1 MSSAIDTRAMM
12 ANAKFYEAYSRFIPE
27 KNRYETWEES
37 VHRVMQ
43 MHREKYKGVMNKELE
58 RIFADIE
65 EAYNQKLFLG
75 AQRALQFGGEQ
86 LMKHQI
92 RLYNCVSSYAD
103 RAEFFGEFMYM
114 LLCGAGAGFS
124 VQYHHIVKLSRI
136 ENTFKEGSITCY
148 IQDSIEGWADA
159 IDVLMSS
166 YFEDGGK
173 HPRFSN
179 HVVNFD
185 YSQIRPK
192 GSFISGGFKAP
203 GAEPLKNC
211 IELIRSLLNKL
222 NGKKLDDIDVYDIC
236 MYIADAVIAGGVRRS
251 ATICLFSKNSEKMM
265 NAKTGN
271 WFFENP
277 QRGRSNNSAVL
288 VRSETTFEEFENIM
302 KSVKDFGEPGFIFTD
317 STEFTYNP
325 CVEIGKY
332 PINDEGHTGW
342 QGCVSYDTKLITK
355 QGIKVIGEAVDNK
368 EEIEIWNGQKWSKVK
383 PIQTGENRKLF
394 RVNLSDGSYLDCT
407 SNHKWL
413 VKTRFEKEFKEVE
426 TKDLDLTKYALQVPR
441 TNIKYCED
449 DSIYENKAYDYGFIL
464 GDGTCYTRLSGK
476 LRNPQAQVHKC
487 NFDLNFP
494 FISGVIGE
502 VYDHPSKNE
511 EYYTVTFKVDNQL
524 AYDLKY
530 NKGLPQEL
538 FSWDRA
544 SIKDFFA
551 GWIDT
556 DGSIT
561 SNNKVRVYGEESKIR
576 DGQLLLSKH
585 GINSSVN
592 LMQKKGIETNKGIR
606 NRDVW
611 YLQISDTQDL
621 YCTKA
626 NLFATTIKAKGK
638 FQIIRSI
645 EELDGLHNSY
655 CFEESELHQ
664 GVFANVLTKQCNLT
678 EINGAKSNTKEDFYF
693 QCYVA
698 SAMGTLQAGY
708 TDFKFLSPNAK
719 EIFEKEALIGVGI
732 TGWMN
737 NPDVLFDEEVMRT
750 GARIVKDTNKRVAK
764 LIGINP
770 AARTTCVKPS
780 GNASVL
786 LGTASGIH
794 GEHSKNYIRHVQF
807 NKDTQI
813 AKLFVDKNPQMVEE
827 SVWSKNKTDIAVAF
841 PITTP
846 KGSIYKKDL
855 LGIKQL
861 EYVKRVQECWV
872 EEGTNIEL
880 CRDSRIRHNVSNTIT
895 VDDWEE
901 VTKYVYEN
909 RFSFCGISFLAA
921 SGDKAYPQAPN
932 TEVLEM
938 QDIIN
943 KYGEVALYTSALIEH
958 GLSAF
963 NQDLWSATSTAL
975 GYGQDISEINHANAN
990 KREWVRRFNKF
1001 AKHFKN
1007 AEQCTE
1013 CLKDVYNLHK
1023 VWRIKNSFEPIDWTK
1038 INKQVYTDID
1048 TTGAVACSGGRCEI

>member
-43 MHREKYKGVMNKELE
+43 MHREKYKGVMNEELE

-103 RAEFFGEFMYM
+103 RTEFFGEFMYM

-124 VQYHHIVKLSRI
+124 VQYHHIAKLPKI
-136 ENTFKEGSITCY
+136 ENTFKEGSIEF
-148 IQDSIEGWADA
+148 IVHDSIEGWASA
-159 IDVLMSS
+159 IDALMSS

-173 HPRFSN
+173 TPEFSN
-179 HVVNFD
+179 YVINFN

-211 IELIRSLLNKL
+211 IELIRSLLNRL
-222 NGKKLDDIDVYDIC
+222 NGKQLDDIDVYDIC

-251 ATICLFSKNSEKMM
+251 ATICLFSKDSEKMM

-317 STEFTYNP
+317 STEFTFNP

-332 PINDEGHTGW
+332 PVTDNGKSGW
-342 QGCVSYDTKLITK
+342 QG
-355 QGIKVIGEAVDNK
+355 
-368 EEIEIWNGQKWSKVK
+368 
-383 PIQTGENRKLF
+383 
-394 RVNLSDGSYLDCT
+394 
-407 SNHKWL
+407 
-413 VKTRFEKEFKEVE
+413 
-426 TKDLDLTKYALQVPR
+426 
-441 TNIKYCED
+441 
-449 DSIYENKAYDYGFIL
+449 
-464 GDGTCYTRLSGK
+464 
-476 LRNPQAQVHKC
+476 
-487 NFDLNFP
+487 
-494 FISGVIGE
+494 
-502 VYDHPSKNE
+502 
-511 EYYTVTFKVDNQL
+511 
-524 AYDLKY
+524 
-530 NKGLPQEL
+530 
-538 FSWDRA
+538 
-544 SIKDFFA
+544 
-551 GWIDT
+551 
-556 DGSIT
+556 
-561 SNNKVRVYGEESKIR
+561 
-576 DGQLLLSKH
+576 
-585 GINSSVN
+585 
-592 LMQKKGIETNKGIR
+592 
-606 NRDVW
+606 
-611 YLQISDTQDL
+611 
-621 YCTKA
+621 
-626 NLFATTIKAKGK
+626 
-638 FQIIRSI
+638 
-645 EELDGLHNSY
+645 
-655 CFEESELHQ
+655 
-664 GVFANVLTKQCNLT
+664 CNLT
-678 EINGAKSNTKEDFYF
+678 EINGAKSNTKEEFYY

-708 TDFKFLSPNAK
+708 TDFKFLSPNTK

-813 AKLFVDKNPQMVEE
+813 AKLFMDKNPQMVEE

-841 PITTP
+841 PIATP

-855 LGIKQL
+855 LGVKQL
-861 EYVKRVQECWV
+861 EYVKKVQECWV

-958 GLSAF
+958 ALSAF

-975 GYGQDISEINHANAN
+975 GYGEDISEVNHANSN
-990 KREWVRRFNKF
+990 KREWVRRFDKF
-1001 AKHFKN
+1001 AKHFESK
-1007 AEQCTE
+1007 EQCTE

-1023 VWRIKNSFEPIDWTK
+1023 VWRIKNNFEPIDWTK
-1038 INKQVYTDID
+1038 INRQVYTDID
-1048 TTGAVACSGGRCEI
+1048 TTGAIACSGGKCEL

>member
-27 KNRYETWEES
+27 KDRYETWEES

-43 MHREKYKGVMNKELE
+43 MHREKYKGVMNEELE

-124 VQYHHIVKLSRI
+124 VQGHHIVKLARI
-136 ENTFKEGSITCY
+136 ENTFKEGSVTCY

-203 GAEPLKNC
+203 GSEPLKNC
-211 IELIRSLLNKL
+211 IELIRSLLNRL
-222 NGKKLDDIDVYDIC
+222 NGNSLRPIDVYDIC

-251 ATICLFSKNSEKMM
+251 ATICLFSKDDKEMM

-271 WFFENP
+271 WFIDNP

-332 PINDEGHTGW
+332 PITDDGLTGW
-342 QGCVSYDTKLITK
+342 QG
-355 QGIKVIGEAVDNK
+355 
-368 EEIEIWNGQKWSKVK
+368 
-383 PIQTGENRKLF
+383 
-394 RVNLSDGSYLDCT
+394 
-407 SNHKWL
+407 
-413 VKTRFEKEFKEVE
+413 
-426 TKDLDLTKYALQVPR
+426 
-441 TNIKYCED
+441 
-449 DSIYENKAYDYGFIL
+449 
-464 GDGTCYTRLSGK
+464 
-476 LRNPQAQVHKC
+476 
-487 NFDLNFP
+487 
-494 FISGVIGE
+494 
-502 VYDHPSKNE
+502 
-511 EYYTVTFKVDNQL
+511 
-524 AYDLKY
+524 
-530 NKGLPQEL
+530 
-538 FSWDRA
+538 
-544 SIKDFFA
+544 
-551 GWIDT
+551 
-556 DGSIT
+556 
-561 SNNKVRVYGEESKIR
+561 
-576 DGQLLLSKH
+576 
-585 GINSSVN
+585 
-592 LMQKKGIETNKGIR
+592 
-606 NRDVW
+606 
-611 YLQISDTQDL
+611 
-621 YCTKA
+621 
-626 NLFATTIKAKGK
+626 
-638 FQIIRSI
+638 
-645 EELDGLHNSY
+645 
-655 CFEESELHQ
+655 
-664 GVFANVLTKQCNLT
+664 CNLT

-794 GEHSKNYIRHVQF
+794 GEHSRNYIRHVQF

-827 SVWSKNKTDIAVAF
+827 SVWSANKTDIAVAF

-855 LGIKQL
+855 LGVKQL

-958 GLSAF
+958 ALSAF

-1001 AKHFKN
+1001 AKHFQS

-1023 VWRIKNSFEPIDWTK
+1023 VWRIKNNFEPIDWTN

-1048 TTGAVACSGGRCEI
+1048 TTGAVACHGGKCEL

>member
-1 MSSAIDTRAMM
+1 MSANLDTRNMM

-43 MHREKYKGVMNKELE
+43 MHREKYKGVMNEELE

-92 RLYNCVSSYAD
+92 RLYNCVSRYAD
-103 RAEFFGEFMYM
+103 ETNFFGEFMYM

-124 VQYHHIVKLSRI
+124 VQYHHIAKLPKI
-136 ENTFKEGSITCY
+136 ENTFKNGSVDFI
-148 IQDSIEGWADA
+148 IPDSIEGWSEA

-166 YFEDGGK
+166 YFEDGRK
-173 HPRFSN
+173 HSQYSN
-179 HVVNFD
+179 YVVNFD

-211 IELIRSLLNKL
+211 IELIRSLLNKF
-222 NGKKLDDIDVYDIC
+222 NNSRLDDIDVYDIC

-251 ATICLFSKNSEKMM
+251 ATICLFSKTSEKMI
-265 NAKTGN
+265 NAKTAN
-271 WFFENP
+271 WNDENP
-277 QRGRSNNSAVL
+277 QRGRSNNSVVL
-288 VRSETTFEEFENIM
+288 VRGETTFEEFENIM

-332 PINDEGHTGW
+332 PITDSGESGW
-342 QGCVSYDTKLITK
+342 QG
-355 QGIKVIGEAVDNK
+355 
-368 EEIEIWNGQKWSKVK
+368 
-383 PIQTGENRKLF
+383 
-394 RVNLSDGSYLDCT
+394 
-407 SNHKWL
+407 
-413 VKTRFEKEFKEVE
+413 
-426 TKDLDLTKYALQVPR
+426 
-441 TNIKYCED
+441 
-449 DSIYENKAYDYGFIL
+449 
-464 GDGTCYTRLSGK
+464 
-476 LRNPQAQVHKC
+476 
-487 NFDLNFP
+487 
-494 FISGVIGE
+494 
-502 VYDHPSKNE
+502 
-511 EYYTVTFKVDNQL
+511 
-524 AYDLKY
+524 
-530 NKGLPQEL
+530 
-538 FSWDRA
+538 
-544 SIKDFFA
+544 
-551 GWIDT
+551 
-556 DGSIT
+556 
-561 SNNKVRVYGEESKIR
+561 
-576 DGQLLLSKH
+576 
-585 GINSSVN
+585 
-592 LMQKKGIETNKGIR
+592 
-606 NRDVW
+606 
-611 YLQISDTQDL
+611 
-621 YCTKA
+621 
-626 NLFATTIKAKGK
+626 
-638 FQIIRSI
+638 
-645 EELDGLHNSY
+645 
-655 CFEESELHQ
+655 
-664 GVFANVLTKQCNLT
+664 CNLT

-708 TDFKFLSPNAK
+708 TDFKFLGKETK
-719 EIFEKEALIGVGI
+719 EIFEKEALIGVSI

-794 GEHSKNYIRHVQF
+794 GEHSRNYIRHVQF

-813 AKLFVDKNPQMVEE
+813 AKLFMSKNPQMVEE

-855 LGIKQL
+855 LGVKQL

-943 KYGEVALYTSALIEH
+943 KYSEVALYTSALIEH
-958 GLSAF
+958 ALSAF

-1023 VWRIKNSFEPIDWTK
+1023 VWRIKNSFESIDWTK

-1048 TTGAVACSGGRCEI
+1048 TTGAVACSGGKCEL

>member
-27 KNRYETWEES
+27 KDRYETWEES

-43 MHREKYKGVMNKELE
+43 MHREKYKGVMNEELE

-75 AQRALQFGGEQ
+75 AQRALQFGGKQ

-92 RLYNCVSSYAD
+92 RMYNCVSSYAD
-103 RAEFFGEFMYM
+103 RAKFFGELMYM
-114 LLCGAGAGFS
+114 LICGAGAGFS
-124 VQYHHIVKLSRI
+124 VQYHHIAKLPKI
-136 ENTFKEGSITCY
+136 ENTFKNGSVDFI
-148 IQDSIEGWADA
+148 IPDSIEGWSEA

-173 HPRFSN
+173 HPEFSN
-179 HVVNFD
+179 YVVNFD

-203 GAEPLKNC
+203 GSEPLKNC
-211 IELIRSLLNKL
+211 IELIRSLLNRL
-222 NGKKLDDIDVYDIC
+222 NNSRLDDIDVYDIC

-251 ATICLFSKNSEKMM
+251 ATICLFSKTSEKMM

-271 WFFENP
+271 WFIDNP
-277 QRGRSNNSAVL
+277 QRGRSNNSVIL

-332 PINDEGHTGW
+332 PVTDDGKTGW
-342 QGCVSYDTKLITK
+342 QGC
-355 QGIKVIGEAVDNK
+355 
-368 EEIEIWNGQKWSKVK
+368 
-383 PIQTGENRKLF
+383 
-394 RVNLSDGSYLDCT
+394 
-407 SNHKWL
+407 
-413 VKTRFEKEFKEVE
+413 
-426 TKDLDLTKYALQVPR
+426 
-441 TNIKYCED
+441 
-449 DSIYENKAYDYGFIL
+449 
-464 GDGTCYTRLSGK
+464 
-476 LRNPQAQVHKC
+476 
-487 NFDLNFP
+487 
-494 FISGVIGE
+494 
-502 VYDHPSKNE
+502 
-511 EYYTVTFKVDNQL
+511 
-524 AYDLKY
+524 
-530 NKGLPQEL
+530 
-538 FSWDRA
+538 
-544 SIKDFFA
+544 
-551 GWIDT
+551 
-556 DGSIT
+556 
-561 SNNKVRVYGEESKIR
+561 
-576 DGQLLLSKH
+576 
-585 GINSSVN
+585 
-592 LMQKKGIETNKGIR
+592 
-606 NRDVW
+606 
-611 YLQISDTQDL
+611 
-621 YCTKA
+621 
-626 NLFATTIKAKGK
+626 
-638 FQIIRSI
+638 
-645 EELDGLHNSY
+645 
-655 CFEESELHQ
+655 
-664 GVFANVLTKQCNLT
+664 NLT
-678 EINGAKSNTKEDFYF
+678 EENGAKANSPEEFYY

-708 TDFKFLSPNAK
+708 TDFKFLGEETK

-794 GEHSKNYIRHVQF
+794 GEHSRNYIRHVQF

-827 SVWSKNKTDIAVAF
+827 SVWSANKTDIAVAF

-855 LGIKQL
+855 LGVKQL

-958 GLSAF
+958 ALSAF

-1001 AKHFKN
+1001 AKHFQS

-1023 VWRIKNSFEPIDWTK
+1023 VWRIKNSFEPIDWTN

-1048 TTGAVACSGGRCEI
+1048 TTGAVACSGGKCEL

>member
-43 MHREKYKGVMNKELE
+43 MHREKYKGVMNEELE
-58 RIFADIE
+58 GMFADIE

-103 RAEFFGEFMYM
+103 RTEFFGEFMYM

-124 VQYHHIVKLSRI
+124 VQYHHIAKLPKI
-136 ENTFKEGSITCY
+136 ENTFKEGSVTCY

-203 GAEPLKNC
+203 GSEPLKNC
-211 IELIRSLLNKL
+211 IELIRSLLNRL
-222 NGKKLDDIDVYDIC
+222 NGNSLRPIDVYDIC

-251 ATICLFSKNSEKMM
+251 ATICLFSKDDKEMM

-271 WFFENP
+271 WFIDNP

-332 PINDEGHTGW
+332 PITDDGLTGW
-342 QGCVSYDTKLITK
+342 QG
-355 QGIKVIGEAVDNK
+355 
-368 EEIEIWNGQKWSKVK
+368 
-383 PIQTGENRKLF
+383 
-394 RVNLSDGSYLDCT
+394 
-407 SNHKWL
+407 
-413 VKTRFEKEFKEVE
+413 
-426 TKDLDLTKYALQVPR
+426 
-441 TNIKYCED
+441 
-449 DSIYENKAYDYGFIL
+449 
-464 GDGTCYTRLSGK
+464 
-476 LRNPQAQVHKC
+476 
-487 NFDLNFP
+487 
-494 FISGVIGE
+494 
-502 VYDHPSKNE
+502 
-511 EYYTVTFKVDNQL
+511 
-524 AYDLKY
+524 
-530 NKGLPQEL
+530 
-538 FSWDRA
+538 
-544 SIKDFFA
+544 
-551 GWIDT
+551 
-556 DGSIT
+556 
-561 SNNKVRVYGEESKIR
+561 
-576 DGQLLLSKH
+576 
-585 GINSSVN
+585 
-592 LMQKKGIETNKGIR
+592 
-606 NRDVW
+606 
-611 YLQISDTQDL
+611 
-621 YCTKA
+621 
-626 NLFATTIKAKGK
+626 
-638 FQIIRSI
+638 
-645 EELDGLHNSY
+645 
-655 CFEESELHQ
+655 
-664 GVFANVLTKQCNLT
+664 CNLT
-678 EINGAKSNTKEDFYF
+678 EINGSKSNTKEDFYF

-794 GEHSKNYIRHVQF
+794 GEHSRNYIRHVQF

-827 SVWSKNKTDIAVAF
+827 SVWSANKTDIAVAF

-855 LGIKQL
+855 LGVKQL

-958 GLSAF
+958 ALSAF

-975 GYGQDISEINHANAN
+975 GYGEDISEVNHANSN

-1023 VWRIKNSFEPIDWTK
+1023 VWRIKNSFESIDWTN

-1048 TTGAVACSGGRCEI
+1048 TTGAVACSGGKCEL

>member
-1 MSSAIDTRAMM
+1 MSANIDTRNMM

-43 MHREKYKGVMNKELE
+43 MHREKYKGVMNEELE

-124 VQYHHIVKLSRI
+124 VQYHHIAKLPKI
-136 ENTFKEGSITCY
+136 ENTFKNGSIEF
-148 IQDSIEGWADA
+148 IVHDSIEGWANA
-159 IDVLMSS
+159 IDALMSS

-173 HPRFSN
+173 TPEFSN
-179 HVVNFD
+179 YVITFD

-192 GSFISGGFKAP
+192 GAFISGGFKAP

-211 IELIRSLLNKL
+211 IELIKSLLNRL
-222 NGKKLDDIDVYDIC
+222 NGKQLEDIDVYDIC

-332 PINDEGHTGW
+332 PITDSGETGW
-342 QGCVSYDTKLITK
+342 QG
-355 QGIKVIGEAVDNK
+355 
-368 EEIEIWNGQKWSKVK
+368 
-383 PIQTGENRKLF
+383 
-394 RVNLSDGSYLDCT
+394 
-407 SNHKWL
+407 
-413 VKTRFEKEFKEVE
+413 
-426 TKDLDLTKYALQVPR
+426 
-441 TNIKYCED
+441 
-449 DSIYENKAYDYGFIL
+449 
-464 GDGTCYTRLSGK
+464 
-476 LRNPQAQVHKC
+476 
-487 NFDLNFP
+487 
-494 FISGVIGE
+494 
-502 VYDHPSKNE
+502 
-511 EYYTVTFKVDNQL
+511 
-524 AYDLKY
+524 
-530 NKGLPQEL
+530 
-538 FSWDRA
+538 
-544 SIKDFFA
+544 
-551 GWIDT
+551 
-556 DGSIT
+556 
-561 SNNKVRVYGEESKIR
+561 
-576 DGQLLLSKH
+576 
-585 GINSSVN
+585 
-592 LMQKKGIETNKGIR
+592 
-606 NRDVW
+606 
-611 YLQISDTQDL
+611 
-621 YCTKA
+621 
-626 NLFATTIKAKGK
+626 
-638 FQIIRSI
+638 
-645 EELDGLHNSY
+645 
-655 CFEESELHQ
+655 
-664 GVFANVLTKQCNLT
+664 CNLT

-794 GEHSKNYIRHVQF
+794 GEHSRNYIRHVQF

-813 AKLFVDKNPQMVEE
+813 AKLFMSKNPQMVEE

-841 PITTP
+841 PISTP

-855 LGIKQL
+855 LGVKQL
-861 EYVKRVQECWV
+861 EYVKKVQECWV

-958 GLSAF
+958 ALSAF

-975 GYGQDISEINHANAN
+975 GYGEDISEVNHANSN

-1023 VWRIKNSFEPIDWTK
+1023 VWRIKNSFESIDWTK

-1048 TTGAVACSGGRCEI
+1048 TTGAVACSGGKCEL